1 MRRLGT
7 LIVSLLLLTG
17 PTFAQA
23 ADSQGGQLRLT
34 PAEITALAT
43 TSAKAGTS
51 GVSGIQTRVLSGDP
65 SQPGLYTIEI
75 RVPAN
80 TRIQA
85 HTHKDPRTATVVSGT
100 WYFGYGE
107 VAGDPLVKALPPGSF
122 YSEPKH
128 VAHFALTRS
137 EPAVVQ
143 ITGWGP
149 TDTVYA
155 DPAKAPKP

>member
-7 LIVSLLLLTG
+7 LIVSLLLLAS

-23 ADSQGGQLRLT
+23 ADTNGGQLRLT

-51 GVSGIQTRVLSGDP
+51 GVTGIQTRVLSGDP

-85 HTHKDPRTATVVSGT
+85 HTHKDPRTATVISGT
-100 WYFGYGE
+100 WFFGYGE
-107 VAGDPLVKALPPGSF
+107 VAGDALVKALPPGSF
-122 YSEPKH
+122 YREPQD
-128 VAHFALTRS
+128 APHFALTRQ

-149 TDTVYA
+149 TDTVYV

>member
-7 LIVSLLLLTG
+7 LIIGLTLLAS
-17 PTFAQA
+17 PAFAQTT
-23 ADSQGGQLRLT
+23 GQLRLT

-43 TSAKAGTS
+43 TGAKAGTS
-51 GVSGIQTRVLSGDP
+51 GVTGLQTRVLSGDP
-65 SQPGLYTIEI
+65 SKPGLYTIEL

-85 HTHKDPRTATVVSGT
+85 HTHKDARTATVISGT

-107 VAGDPLVKALPPGSF
+107 VAGDALVKALPPGSF
-122 YSEPKH
+122 YAEPKD
-128 VAHFALTRS
+128 APHFALTRDA
-137 EPAVVQ
+137 PAVVQ

-149 TDTVYA
+149 TDTVYV
-155 DPAKAPKP
+155 DPAKAPHP

>member
-7 LIVSLLLLTG
+7 LIVGLTLLAG
-17 PTFAQA
+17 PAFAQTT
-23 ADSQGGQLRLT
+23 GQLRLT

-43 TSAKAGTS
+43 TGAKAGTS
-51 GVSGIQTRVLSGDP
+51 GVTGLQTRVLSGDP
-65 SQPGLYTIEI
+65 SKPGLYTIEL
-75 RVPAN
+75 RVPPN

-85 HTHKDPRTATVVSGT
+85 HTHKDARTATVISGT

-107 VAGDPLVKALPPGSF
+107 VAGDALVKALPPGSF
-122 YSEPKH
+122 YREPQGA
-128 VAHFALTRS
+128 AHFALTRD

-149 TDTVYA
+149 TDTVYV